1 MTLEANAAQHHHL
14 VITVNLLERFL
25 QDLGGILAIAAKVFL
40 ERANDARRRI
50 DQAFALGIVARP
62 ANDGAY
68 RGLDLGALGPAV
80 AIQALQRLQGLQGLQ
95 GVDSAVHALSPLA
108 GLVVTAFGPAA
119 LSLT

>member
-1 MTLEANAAQHHHL
+1 MMGAMWVLAMTLEANVAQHHHL

-80 AIQALQRLQGLQGLQ
+80 AIQALQRLQGLQG
-95 GVDSAVHALSPLA
+95 VDSAVHALSPLA
-108 GLVVTAFGPAA
+108 GLVVTAF
-119 LSLT
+119 